1 MGPADLPEK
10 VYYPKMVQVEHMNSQ
25 DRASLDPLSDLTG
38 EVLSVAEVKEMR
50 LPPGW
55 LRSASKERQEE
66 KIYSY
71 ELFRLKDRPDVM
83 LWFYYRGYKLG
94 ESASNNFRECLGKPP
109 HVILPA
115 ELKGL
120 SGVIRDKGDPDDFK
134 ITGAHTE
141 SLNGKTVLVVEGRY
155 VEAQEDA
162 YTVYVDADG
171 TGSVV
176 RELHYRAPKLDYPR
190 FLRDAKRS
198 FQSIVW
204 K

>member
-1 MGPADLPEK
+1 MEPGDLPDE
-10 VYYPKMVQVEHMNSQ
+10 VYYPRMAEVEHMNSQ
-25 DRASLDPLSDLTG
+25 DSASFDPLSDVDG
-38 EVLSVAEVKEMR
+38 EVLSVAEVKQMR

-55 LRSASKERQEE
+55 VRGTSKERQEE
-66 KIYSY
+66 KRYSY
-71 ELFRLKDRPDVM
+71 ELFHRKDKPDVM

-94 ESASNNFRECLGKPP
+94 ESASDNFRACLSKSP

-115 ELKGL
+115 ELKEL
-120 SGVIRDKGDPDDFK
+120 SDVIRDKSDPHGFK

-141 SLNGKTVLVVEGRY
+141 SLNGKIVLAVQGRY

-162 YTVYVDADG
+162 YTVYMDANG

-176 RELHYRAPKLDYPR
+176 RELHYRAPKPDYVR
-190 FLRDAKRS
+190 FLPEVKSS
-198 FQSIVW
+198 FRTIVW